1 MRTQNINQMRARP
14 IGLLICFIGL
24 LAIAYSVTLR
34 IEPGVLFNSLLSE
47 MHTSPQALNDL
58 NAHYQYSLIAALVV
72 AGIVV
77 DILGPRLTLSLAL
90 IVAICGNYLFAS
102 ADSITTISYSRILIG
117 YAHPFILISVLTL
130 GTLWLPRRHFALF
143 VGSVFATLLLFP
155 NCISPYLST
164 ISTKLQLHAVTLQLN
179 SVGTAII
186 LFILFTLRATKT
198 QTLDKTTFKTIFA
211 PLTQHQIWLIAF
223 VSLLG
228 WVPNTF
234 LLNYG
239 ATYLHD
245 NFHILPKIANDTIKI
260 AFSCFALGAI
270 TTGLFAGLLE
280 KNRFII
286 TAGYLVAA
294 LIFTVIIFT
303 PTLSS
308 VMVASL
314 LFAAAILA
322 SVAVI
327 CYAYAYDYCSPG
339 RTGITFG
346 LVASI
351 TTIGNT
357 LMARQIGTMLD
368 KYISHFPIIIPWHW
382 IVILVP
388 LSLLIGAII
397 ATSLRK
403 PPYLNQ

>member
-1 MRTQNINQMRARP
+1 MRTPNLNPMRARP
-14 IGLLICFIGL
+14 IGLLISFVGL

-102 ADSITTISYSRILIG
+102 ADSLTTVSYSRILIG

-130 GTLWLPRRHFALF
+130 GTLWLPRRHFAFF
-143 VGSVFATLLLFP
+143 VGLVFATLLMFP
-155 NCISPYLST
+155 NVISPYLST
-164 ISTKLQLHAVTLQLN
+164 ISTKLQLHMVTLQLN

-186 LFILFTLRATKT
+186 LFIIFTLRAGKT
-198 QTLDKTTFKTIFA
+198 QMLDKTNFKSILA

-228 WVPNTF
+228 WIPNTF

-245 NFHILPKIANDTIKI
+245 NFHMLPKIANDTVKI
-260 AFSCFALGAI
+260 AFSCFALGAV
-270 TTGLFAGLLE
+270 TTGLFAGWLE

-286 TAGYLVAA
+286 TAGYLLAA
-294 LIFTVIIFT
+294 LIFVGIIFT
-303 PTLSS
+303 SNLSNIMVSTLIF
-308 VMVASL
+308 V
-314 LFAAAILA
+314 AAILA

-346 LVASI
+346 LVACI

-357 LMARQIGTMLD
+357 LMARQIGNLMD
-368 KYISHFPIIIPWHW
+368 KYINHIPNNIPWHW

-403 PPYLNQ
+403 PPYLSE